1 MSLYERLRDFA
12 GSIATATSDAPDEY
26 PEWSSWTYET
36 HMEDLRS
43 LWAAIRPQLKRD
55 LEQAAWVDQKLQEMF
70 TAFDAGDKETGRKA
84 AWALYNAEVTKL
96 R

>member
-1 MSLYERLRDFA
+1 MSLSETLKDLA

-36 HMEDLRS
+36 HMADLKE

-55 LEQAAWVDQKLQEMF
+55 LEQAEFIDGKLQEMF
-70 TAFDAGDKETGRKA
+70 AAFDAGEKDKGRKA